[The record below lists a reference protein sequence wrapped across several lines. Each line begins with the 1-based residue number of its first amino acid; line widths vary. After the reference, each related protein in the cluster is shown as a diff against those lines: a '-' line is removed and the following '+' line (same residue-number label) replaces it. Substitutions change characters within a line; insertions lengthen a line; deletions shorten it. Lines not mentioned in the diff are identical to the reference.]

1 MDSNEPSSASPTPSS
16 RGAGSVLVT
25 VICVLVGLAFLL
37 PGGLCSAM
45 GLVNLAGGR
54 EERAYG
60 GVFLAIG
67 GPFAIGGIGLL
78 YVAWRRI
85 RRR

>member
-1 MDSNEPSSASPTPSS
+1 MDSNEPSAPSPPPS

-25 VICVLVGLAFLL
+25 VICVLFGLAFLL
-37 PGGLCSAM
+37 PGGLCSVM
-45 GLVNLAGGR
+45 GLVNLGGGR
-54 EERAYG
+54 EERAYA

-67 GPFAIGGIGLL
+67 GPFLLGGLGLL
-78 YVAWRRI
+78 YVAWKRI